1 MPNNTEGTHTLMH
14 SQPVLI
20 LASGSEIR
28 KQLLLNAG
36 LSIDVVKPMV
46 DEEALKLALQ
56 AENASPRDI
65 ADGLAEMKA
74 ARIGHKHPNSLVL
87 GCDQVLEFGK
97 QILSKP
103 VSKEDAKAQL
113 SKMSGKR
120 HSLLSA
126 AVIYHELQPIWRH
139 VGQVRLYMRALSDA
153 FIEQYV
159 ERNWSDIAH
168 CVGGYQI
175 EREGARLFSRID
187 GDIFNVMG
195 LPLLEILNY
204 LTLRG
209 DIDG

>member
-1 MPNNTEGTHTLMH
+1 MH
-14 SQPVLI
+14 SQSVLI

-74 ARIGHKHPNSLVL
+74 ARIGNKHPNSLVL
-87 GCDQVLEFGK
+87 GCDQVLEFEK
-97 QILSKP
+97 HILSKP

-126 AVIYHELQPIWRH
+126 AVIFHELQPIWRH
-139 VGQVRLYMRALSDA
+139 VGQVRLYMRTLSDA

-159 ERNWSDIAH
+159 ERNWPDIAH

-195 LPLLEILNY
+195 LPLLELLNY

>member
-1 MPNNTEGTHTLMH
+1 
-14 SQPVLI
+14 
-20 LASGSEIR
+20 
-28 KQLLLNAG
+28 
-36 LSIDVVKPMV
+36 MV

-74 ARIGHKHPNSLVL
+74 ARIGNKNPNSLVL
-87 GCDQVLEFGK
+87 GCDQVLEFEK

-103 VSKEDAKAQL
+103 VSKEDAKEQL

-139 VGQVRLYMRALSDA
+139 VGQVRLYMRTLSDA
-153 FIEQYV
+153 YIEQYV

-168 CVGGYQI
+168 CVGSYQI

-195 LPLLEILNY
+195 LPLLELLNY

>member
-1 MPNNTEGTHTLMH
+1 MH
-14 SQPVLI
+14 SQSVLI

-28 KQLLLNAG
+28 KELLLNAG

-74 ARIGHKHPNSLVL
+74 ARIGSKNPNSLVL
-87 GCDQVLEFGK
+87 GCDQVLEFDK
-97 QILSKP
+97 EILSKP
-103 VSKEDAKAQL
+103 VSKEDAKSQL
-113 SKMSGKR
+113 SKLSGNR

-126 AVIYHELQPIWRH
+126 AVIYHELRPIWRH
-139 VGQVRLYMRALSDA
+139 VGQVRLYMRTLSDSY
-153 FIEQYV
+153 IEQYV

-175 EREGARLFSRID
+175 EREVARLFSRID

-195 LPLLEILNY
+195 LPLLEVFNY
-204 LTLRG
+204 LSRSVFIEG
-209 DIDG
+209 

>member
-1 MPNNTEGTHTLMH
+1 MHTHT
-14 SQPVLI
+14 SLI

-28 KQLLLNAG
+28 KSLLSNAG
-36 LSIDVVKPMV
+36 LSFDVVKPMV
-46 DEEALKLALQ
+46 DEDALKLALL

-74 ARIGHKHPNSLVL
+74 ARIGQKHPGSLVI
-87 GCDQVLEFGK
+87 GCDQVLEFDK

-103 VSKEDAKAQL
+103 VDKDDAKLQL
-113 SKMSGKR
+113 THMSGKR

-139 VGQVRLYMRALSDA
+139 VGQVRLYMRALSDNY
-153 FIEQYV
+153 IDQYV
-159 ERNWSDIAH
+159 ERNWPEISH
-168 CVGGYQI
+168 CVGAYQI
-175 EREGARLFSRID
+175 ESEGARLFSRIE

-195 LPLLEILNY
+195 LPLLELLNY

>member
-1 MPNNTEGTHTLMH
+1 
-14 SQPVLI
+14 
-20 LASGSEIR
+20 
-28 KQLLLNAG
+28 
-36 LSIDVVKPMV
+36 MV

-74 ARIGHKHPNSLVL
+74 ARIGNKHPNSLVL
-87 GCDQVLEFGK
+87 GCDQVLEFEK

-139 VGQVRLYMRALSDA
+139 VGQVRLYMRTLSDA
-153 FIEQYV
+153 YIEQYV
-159 ERNWSDIAH
+159 ERIGRILRIVW
-168 CVGGYQI
+168 GYQI

>member
-1 MPNNTEGTHTLMH
+1 M
-14 SQPVLI
+14 
-20 LASGSEIR
+20 
-28 KQLLLNAG
+28 
-36 LSIDVVKPMV
+36 
-46 DEEALKLALQ
+46 
-56 AENASPRDI
+56 
-65 ADGLAEMKA
+65 
-74 ARIGHKHPNSLVL
+74 
-87 GCDQVLEFGK
+87 EFEK

-103 VSKEDAKAQL
+103 VSKEDAKEQL

-139 VGQVRLYMRALSDA
+139 VGQVRLYMRTLSDA
-153 FIEQYV
+153 YIEQYV

-168 CVGGYQI
+168 CVGSYQI

-195 LPLLEILNY
+195 LPLLELLNY

>member
-1 MPNNTEGTHTLMH
+1 MHT
-14 SQPVLI
+14 QPVLI

-36 LSIDVVKPMV
+36 LHIDVVKPMV

-56 AENASPRDI
+56 AENAPPRDI

-74 ARIGHKHPNSLVL
+74 ARIGNKNPNSLVL
-87 GCDQVLEFGK
+87 GCDQVLEFEK

-103 VSKEDAKAQL
+103 ISKADAKEQL
-113 SKMSGKR
+113 AKISGKR

-139 VGQVRLYMRALSDA
+139 VGQVRLYMRTLSDA
-153 FIEQYV
+153 YIEQYV

-195 LPLLEILNY
+195 LPLLELLNY